1 MEFIKGMDISMV
13 KELEVSG
20 ASYYINGK
28 QEDLFRILKE
38 CGTTMV
44 RLRIWSDPFDEMGNS
59 YGGGGND
66 LQTTIEI
73 AGRTVENGM
82 DISMVK
88 ELEVSG
94 ASYYINGKQ
103 EDLFRIL
110 KECGTTMVRLRIWSD
125 PFDEMGNSYGGGG
138 NDLQTTIEIA
148 GRTVENGMDFMLDF
162 HYSDFWAD
170 PAKQIKPKAWQK
182 LRGEALETAVYL
194 HTVNTLKA
202 LKNHKLIPKM
212 VQVGNEITK
221 GLLWPDGYVEQTENM
236 ARLLRAGIRGV
247 REECPGAGIVLH
259 LDFGT
264 NNELYRQW
272 FDRIAPFALDYDVI
286 GMSYYPHWNG
296 SLEQLQNNM
305 NDISARYGKN
315 VLVVET
321 SIGYTTDTLG
331 CKGIVYSEKEE
342 EATGYPATQEGQEQ
356 FLRDLM
362 ATVRKVKE
370 DRGIGVFYWEPAWL
384 PIPDCTWASTS
395 GSQYMQEKMAAGN
408 AMANMALFDAA
419 GNANSALLHMK
430 TM

>member
-1 MEFIKGMDISMV
+1 MEFIK
-13 KELEVSG
+13 
-20 ASYYINGK
+20 
-28 QEDLFRILKE
+28 
-38 CGTTMV
+38 
-44 RLRIWSDPFDEMGNS
+44 
-59 YGGGGND
+59 
-66 LQTTIEI
+66 
-73 AGRTVENGM
+73 GM

-384 PIPDCTWASTS
+384 PIPDCTLASTS